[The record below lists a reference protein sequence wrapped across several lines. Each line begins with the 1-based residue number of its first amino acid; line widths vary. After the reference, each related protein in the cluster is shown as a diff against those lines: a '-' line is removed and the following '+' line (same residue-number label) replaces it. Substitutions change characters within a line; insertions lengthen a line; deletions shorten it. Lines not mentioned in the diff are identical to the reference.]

1 MVAPKLKQLPERFA
15 ETGYVCSEHF
25 TEGDFKRNLR
35 AELLGSE
42 RVCARQEVIPGA
54 APFQFCFSRPER
66 KQPSK
71 KREHARVSEAGRP
84 A

>member
-1 MVAPKLKQLPERFA
+1 MVALKLKQLPERFA
-15 ETGYVCSEHF
+15 EMGYVCSEHF
-25 TEGDFKRNLR
+25 TKGDFKRNLR

-42 RVCARQEVIPGA
+42 RVRARRELIPLA
-54 APFQFCFSRPER
+54 VPYRFCFSRPER

-71 KREHARVSEAGRP
+71 KTEHARVSEAGRP